1 MLDDQLK
8 LILDDSRAHM
18 QKALDHL
25 GVELSHLRAGR
36 ASAAMLDGVRV
47 EAYGSHMPINQVAN
61 VSAPQHDMVLV
72 EPWDKSTLKAVERGI
87 VEANLGLNPT
97 NDGTLIR
104 ISIPP
109 LTEERRR
116 ELAKSARAK
125 GEEAKV
131 AVRNVRRD
139 GKDHLKRAHDKSH
152 LPEDMR
158 FEAEELLQ
166 KLTDEFVGKIDA
178 QLDKKEQEI
187 MAV

>member
-1 MLDDQLK
+1 MLDDQLTR
-8 LILDDSRAHM
+8 ILDESAGHM

-25 GVELSHLRAGR
+25 SVELSHLRAGR
-36 ASAAMLDGVRV
+36 ANAAMLDGVRV
-47 EAYGSHMPINQVAN
+47 EAYGSHMPLNQVAN

-97 NDGTLIR
+97 NDGTLMR

-116 ELAKSARAK
+116 ELAKSARGK
-125 GEEAKV
+125 GEDAKV
-131 AVRNVRRD
+131 ALRNVRRD
-139 GKDHLKRAHDKSH
+139 AKEHLKRAHESAH

-158 FEAEELLQ
+158 FEAEEQLQ
-166 KLTDEFVGKIDA
+166 KQTDDFVGKVDA
-178 QLDKKEQEI
+178 LLDKKEQEI

>member
-1 MLDDQLK
+1 MLDDQLTR
-8 LILDDSRAHM
+8 IIDDSRGHM

-36 ASAAMLDGVRV
+36 ANAAMLDGVRV

-61 VSAPQHDMVLV
+61 VSAPQHDMILV
-72 EPWDKSTLKAVERGI
+72 QPWDKSTLKAVERGI

-131 AVRNVRRD
+131 AIRNVRRD
-139 GKDHLKRAHDKSH
+139 GKDHIKKTHESAH

-158 FEAEELLQ
+158 FEAEEQLQ
-166 KLTDEFVGKIDA
+166 KETDDFVGKVDA
-178 QLDKKEQEI
+178 LLEKKEQEI

>member
-1 MLDDQLK
+1 MLDDQFK
-8 LILDDSRAHM
+8 AIVEDARVHM
-18 QKALDHL
+18 QKALEHL

-36 ASAAMLDGVRV
+36 SNAAMLDGVRV
-47 EAYGSHMPINQVAN
+47 EAYGSHVPINQVAN
-61 VSAPQHDMVLV
+61 VSAPQHDLILV
-72 EPWDKSTLKAVERGI
+72 QPWDKTTLKAVERGI

-97 NDGTLIR
+97 NDGVLIR

-116 ELAKSARAK
+116 DLAKAARAK

-139 GKDHLKRAHDKSH
+139 GKDHVKRTFESAH

-158 FEAEELLQ
+158 FEADEQLQ
-166 KLTDEFVGKIDA
+166 KVTDEFVGKVDA
-178 QLDKKEQEI
+178 LLERKEQEI

>member
-1 MLDDQLK
+1 MLDDQFK
-8 LILDDSRAHM
+8 AILEDARVHM

-36 ASAAMLDGVRV
+36 ANAAMLDGVRV

-72 EPWDKSTLKAVERGI
+72 QPWDKSTLKAVERGI

-116 ELAKSARAK
+116 ELAKSARGK
-125 GEEAKV
+125 GEDAKV

-139 GKDHLKRAHDKSH
+139 AKDHIKRTYDSAH

-158 FEAEELLQ
+158 FEAEEQLQ
-166 KLTDEFVGKIDA
+166 KQTDEFVGKVDA
-178 QLDKKEQEI
+178 LLEKKEQEI

>member
-8 LILDDSRAHM
+8 RILDDSSSHM

-25 GVELSHLRAGR
+25 SIELSHLRAGR
-36 ASAAMLDGVRV
+36 ANAAMLDGVRV

-61 VSAPQHDMVLV
+61 VSAPQHDSILV
-72 EPWDKSTLKAVERGI
+72 QPWDKSTLKAVERGI

-97 NDGTLIR
+97 NDGTMIR

-116 ELAKSARAK
+116 ELAKAARAK
-125 GEEAKV
+125 GEDAKV

-139 GKDHLKRAHDKSH
+139 AKDHIKRAHDSAH

-158 FEAEELLQ
+158 FEAEEQLQ
-166 KLTDEFVGKIDA
+166 KLTDDYVGKIDA
-178 QLDKKEQEI
+178 NLDKKEQEI